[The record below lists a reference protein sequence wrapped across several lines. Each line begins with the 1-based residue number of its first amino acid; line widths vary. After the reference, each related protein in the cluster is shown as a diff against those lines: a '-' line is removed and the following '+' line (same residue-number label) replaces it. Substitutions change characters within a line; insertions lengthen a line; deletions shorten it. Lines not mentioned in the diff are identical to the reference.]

1 MARPAKS
8 KDAASQPKAAN
19 GVVPRK
25 RAAAAGTVSK
35 AAPAKKPAPRGRARK
50 AADLEPPQDEGT
62 SDASEQEM
70 QVDVK
75 DASDP
80 TEPERPSKKAK
91 VDQHPPT
98 KSEPKKYVAPVPK
111 ARNIKVIRERSTARL
126 DVYVFGKGDMCELG
140 LGPNAKART
149 VTRPRLNPFLLMDPV
164 GVVEVAVG
172 GMHTAVLTH
181 DGRILTWGVNDQNAL
196 GRSTTWEAPEVDI
209 DKAGGDAGDDD
220 DSEDDAEINP
230 LESAPGPVEG
240 LPAAVNIVGIAC
252 SDSLTLAITDTGF
265 VYAWGTFRVTFPIH
279 SIFYPS
285 NMMLTGTPVQCSD
298 GILGFSED
306 QRIATHPFLLP
317 NLKNIIEISAGV
329 DHILALSSTG
339 TVFAWGNGQQYQLG
353 RRVIE
358 RTRMNGLVPR
368 EFGLKKIVAIGAG
381 SYHSFAVDVNGRVW
395 AWGLNQYGQCGI
407 DLEGKTGE
415 DGVAVPKP
423 TIVKSL
429 SKYKIVQITGGE
441 HHSAAVTDDGKL
453 LTWGRLDANQLGIKP
468 EDFSSEFTVYDEHG
482 KPRFITEPTVVPGL
496 PPIVKVACGTHH
508 NIALDQNGK
517 AYSWGFGENF
527 QVGQGPAGEDILTP
541 TLIDNTAVRNEIL
554 TFAGCGGQFSV
565 LAGHPAVSKQ
575 QAESIVLN
583 GKDGQAN
590 GTK

>member
-8 KDAASQPKAAN
+8 KDAASQPKTAN

-25 RAAAAGTVSK
+25 RAAAAATAAVTK
-35 AAPAKKPAPRGRARK
+35 PAPAKKPAPRKGRARK
-50 AADLEPPQDEGT
+50 TVDPDLAQDEET
-62 SDASEQEM
+62 SDASEQDM
-70 QVDVK
+70 QVDIK
-75 DASDP
+75 ESSDP
-80 TEPERPSKKAK
+80 NESERPSKKAK
-91 VDQHPPT
+91 VDPHPPT
-98 KSEPKKYVAPVPK
+98 SEPKKYVAPVPK
-111 ARNIKVIRERSTARL
+111 ARNIKVVRERSTARL

-140 LGPNAKART
+140 LGPDSKART
-149 VTRPRLNPFLLMDPV
+149 VTRPRLNPFLATDAV

-181 DGRILTWGVNDQNAL
+181 DGKILTWGVNDQNAL
-196 GRSTTWEAPEVDI
+196 GRNTTWEAPEVDI
-209 DKAGGDAGDDD
+209 DKAGDDDDD

-230 LESAPGPVEG
+230 VESTPGAVEG

-265 VYAWGTFRVTFPIH
+265 VYAWGTFR
-279 SIFYPS
+279 
-285 NMMLTGTPVQCSD
+285 CSD

-429 SKYKIVQITGGE
+429 SKYKVVQITGGE

-508 NIALDQNGK
+508 NIALDRNGK

-565 LAGHPAVSKQ
+565 LAGHPATAKQ
-575 QAESIVLN
+575 KSESIVLN
-583 GKDGQAN
+583 GKDGQLN

>member
-25 RAAAAGTVSK
+25 RAAAASAVTK
-35 AAPAKKPAPRGRARK
+35 PAPAKKAAPRKGRTRK
-50 AADLEPPQDEGT
+50 AAEADLAQDEAN
-62 SDASEQEM
+62 SDASEQDM
-70 QVDVK
+70 QVDIK
-75 DASDP
+75 DVSDP
-80 TEPERPSKKAK
+80 TETERPSKKAK
-91 VDQHPPT
+91 VDQHLPT
-98 KSEPKKYVAPVPK
+98 AEPKKYVAPVPK
-111 ARNIKVIRERSTARL
+111 ARNIKVVRERSTARL
-126 DVYVFGKGDMCELG
+126 DVFVFGKGDMCELG
-140 LGPNAKART
+140 LGTSAKART
-149 VTRPRLNPFLLMDPV
+149 VTRPRLNAFLSTDTV

-181 DGRILTWGVNDQNAL
+181 DGQILTWGVNDQNAL
-196 GRSTTWEAPEVDI
+196 GRNTTWDAPEVDV
-209 DKAGGDAGDDD
+209 DKAGGDDDD
-220 DSEDDAEINP
+220 DSDDDAEINP
-230 LESAPGPVEG
+230 IESTPGAVEG

-265 VYAWGTFRVTFPIH
+265 VYAWGTFR
-279 SIFYPS
+279 
-285 NMMLTGTPVQCSD
+285 CSD

-317 NLKNIIEISAGV
+317 NLKNIVEISAGV

-441 HHSAAVTDDGKL
+441 HHSAAITDDGKL

-482 KPRFITEPTVVPGL
+482 KPRFITEPTVIPGL

-508 NIALDQNGK
+508 NIALDRDGK

-527 QVGQGPAGEDILTP
+527 QVGQGPAGDDILTP
-541 TLIDNTAVRNEIL
+541 TMIDNTAVRNEIL

-565 LAGHPAVSKQ
+565 LAGHPATPKQ

-583 GKDGQAN
+583 GKDGQVN

>member
-1 MARPAKS
+1 MARPS
-8 KDAASQPKAAN
+8 KAAKPAATTTKAGGVEEKKKKTASN
-19 GVVPRK
+19 GVLPKK
-25 RAAAAGTVSK
+25 RSANAEKSTK
-35 AAPAKKPAPRGRARK
+35 AAPAPAKKQSRAKK
-50 AADLEPPQDEGT
+50 ASAIVEPEPLEKDEVSVASEDMEVDSND
-62 SDASEQEM
+62 SDA
-70 QVDVK
+70 
-75 DASDP
+75 DADG
-80 TEPERPSKKAK
+80 ERPSKKAK
-91 VDQHPPT
+91 VEVGADT
-98 KSEPKKYVAPVPK
+98 EPKKYVAPIPK
-111 ARNIKVIRERSTARL
+111 ARNIKVVRERSTNRL
-126 DVYVFGKGDMCELG
+126 DVFVFGKGDMCELG
-140 LGPNAKART
+140 LGPESKART
-149 VTRPRLNPFLLMDPV
+149 VMRPRLNPFLPISTV

-181 DGRILTWGVNDQNAL
+181 DGKILTWGVNDQNAL
-196 GRSTTWEAPEVDI
+196 GRNTAWEAPEVDA
-209 DKAGGDAGDDD
+209 DQADDD
-220 DSEDDAEINP
+220 DSDDDAQINP
-230 LESAPGPVEG
+230 LESTPGPVEG
-240 LPAAVNIVGIAC
+240 LPTEVNIVSIAC

-265 VYAWGTFRVTFPIH
+265 VYAWGTFR
-279 SIFYPS
+279 
-285 NMMLTGTPVQCSD
+285 CSD

-306 QRIATHPFLLP
+306 QRIAYHPFLLP
-317 NLKNIIEISAGV
+317 NLKNIVGISAGV

-381 SYHSFAVDVNGRVW
+381 SYHSFAVDVTGKVW

-407 DLEGKTGE
+407 DQEGKTGE

-468 EDFSSEFTVYDEHG
+468 EDFKSESTVYDEHG

-496 PPIVKVACGTHH
+496 PPIARVACGTHH
-508 NIALDQNGK
+508 NIALDVNGR

-527 QVGQGPAGEDILTP
+527 QVGQGPPGEDILTP
-541 TLIDNTAVRNEIL
+541 TLIDNTAVRNENL
-554 TFAGCGGQFSV
+554 LFAGCGGQFSV
-565 LAGHPAVSKQ
+565 LAGVAADAKKQ
-575 QAESIVLN
+575 GESVILN
-583 GKDGQAN
+583 GKDAQTN

>member
-1 MARPAKS
+1 MARPAKTSTAAPATSTAAKS
-8 KDAASQPKAAN
+8 KPAAN
-19 GVVPRK
+19 GSAVVPRK
-25 RAAAAGTVSK
+25 RSAATAAADK
-35 AAPAKKPAPRGRARK
+35 KKKPAPKPRSKKVAPVPASSSSKDDSSDDDQDDKIDGGDDNDHSTDLAPPP
-50 AADLEPPQDEGT
+50 AAASP
-62 SDASEQEM
+62 SDS
-70 QVDVK
+70 
-75 DASDP
+75 
-80 TEPERPSKKAK
+80 ERPAKKAK
-91 VDQHPPT
+91 VD
-98 KSEPKKYVAPVPK
+98 SSASLEPKKYVAPVPK
-111 ARNIKVIRERSTARL
+111 ARNIKVVRERSSVKL
-126 DVYVFGKGDMCELG
+126 DVFVFGKGDMCELG
-140 LGPNAKART
+140 LGPDTKART
-149 VTRPRLNPFLLMDPV
+149 VTRPRLNAFLPVDSV

-181 DGRILTWGVNDQNAL
+181 DGKILTWGVNDQNAL
-196 GRSTTWEAPEVDI
+196 GRSTVWDAPEIDI
-209 DKAGGDAGDDD
+209 DQQKEDD
-220 DSEDDAEINP
+220 DSDDSDDDDAEINP
-230 LESAPGPVEG
+230 LESTPGPVEG
-240 LPAAVNIVGIAC
+240 LPDEVNIVGIAC

-265 VYAWGTFRVTFPIH
+265 VYAWGTFR
-279 SIFYPS
+279 
-285 NMMLTGTPVQCSD
+285 CSD

-317 NLKNIIEISAGV
+317 NLKNIVEISAGV

-381 SYHSFAVDVNGRVW
+381 SYHSFAVDCNGRVW
-395 AWGLNQYGQCGI
+395 GWGLNQYGQCGI

-429 SKYKIVQITGGE
+429 AKYKIVQITGGE

-453 LTWGRLDANQLGIKP
+453 LTWGRLDANQLGI
-468 EDFSSEFTVYDEHG
+468 DSDALNSEYTVYDEHG
-482 KPRFITEPTVVPGL
+482 KPRFITEPTIVPGL

-508 NIALDQNGK
+508 NIAIDIHGK

-527 QVGQGPAGEDILTP
+527 QVGQGPAGEDVLTP
-541 TLIDNTAVRNEIL
+541 TLIDNTAVRNEML

-565 LAGHPAVSKQ
+565 MAGQKQ
-575 QAESIVLN
+575 ESESVTLS
-583 GKDGQAN
+583 GKDAKTN
-590 GTK
+590 GAK